1 MAMTLVSSATPN
13 GTASNVIFNNIPQTG
28 KNLLVLAN
36 VRSNN
41 ANATES
47 FALFINDVSS
57 ATYNENRLRGTGST
71 AAAAQVAGNTRIEY
85 PQIVGNGA
93 TANVF
98 NSASYLFTNYT
109 SSADKQ
115 VIIDNVNENNATAAQ
130 QLIIQGF
137 VNTTAITK
145 LEFSTLSGSVLV
157 SGSIISLYI
166 IS

>member
-28 KNLLVLAN
+28 KNLLVLAS

-41 ANATES
+41 ANVAEN
-47 FALFINDVSS
+47 FALFINDVVS
-57 ATYNENRLRGTGST
+57 ASYNENRFRGTGASV
-71 AAAAQVAGNTRIEY
+71 AGAQVTGNTRFEY
-85 PQIVGNGA
+85 PQIVGNTA

-109 SSADKQ
+109 SSDNKQ
-115 VIIDNVNENNATAAQ
+115 IILDNVNENNSSTAQA
-130 QLIIQGF
+130 LIFQGF